1 MITSTAPRSLAHRG
15 ITGLML
21 VVLVATLGLS
31 GCETVQDNPKTAV
44 GAGVGAAAGAVLGG
58 LIGRNTTG
66 VVIGGLLGGLA
77 GGVIGQYLDRQD
89 RTRAQAATA
98 VGYDPVQGEIVRVEQ
113 VQANPGTVSAGGTV
127 NLLAT
132 YTVLAPQVDRVV
144 AVRET
149 REVRHHGTLVANPT
163 TEFQRQGGTYTSA
176 MPVTLPRTAAR
187 GVYEV
192 TTTVSIGERLSR
204 GFATFQVQ

>member
-1 MITSTAPRSLAHRG
+1 MWNELRRFPARGTA
-15 ITGLML
+15 GLMI
-21 VVLVATLGLS
+21 VVLVLTLGLS
-31 GCETVQDNPKTAV
+31 GCATIEDNPKTAV

-98 VGYDPVQGEIVRVEQ
+98 VGYDPAQGDVVRVEQ
-113 VQANPGTVSAGGTV
+113 VQASPTAVSAGGTV
-127 NLLAT
+127 HLLVT
-132 YTVLAPQVDRVV
+132 YTVLAPQADRVV
-144 AVRET
+144 TVRET

-163 TEFQRQGGTYTSA
+163 TEFQRQGGTYTSSL
-176 MPVTLPRTAAR
+176 PVTLPRSAVR
-187 GVYEV
+187 GTYEV
-192 TTTVSIGERLSR
+192 STSVVVGDRLSR
-204 GFATFQVQ
+204 GLTTFHVQ